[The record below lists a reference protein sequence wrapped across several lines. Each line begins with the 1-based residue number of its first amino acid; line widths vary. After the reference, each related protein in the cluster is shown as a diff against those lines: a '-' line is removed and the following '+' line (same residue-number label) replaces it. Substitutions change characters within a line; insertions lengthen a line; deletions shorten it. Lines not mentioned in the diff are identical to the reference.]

1 MVTNYFSNH
10 FSNHFYDFSN
20 HFGKNSMNDKQIRA
34 FIKNKE
40 VARKQIGDGLYI
52 RVQTIGKAY
61 WEVRYS
67 INSKR
72 RFMRI
77 AGGHYPSMSLAVAK
91 LEAALI
97 KQKIREGV
105 DPLAERVRESE
116 ETIKTVNQLFDDWY
130 VDLSKRLKFP
140 NIPKRIY
147 QKEIKPLIGD
157 LAIDQVN
164 ARDIR
169 AIIQKVSNSGR
180 PSTAND
186 TLAYCKQLFNHACK
200 LDLATANPAS
210 AFKVSDA
217 GGIEKSRERIL
228 DINELKI
235 VFSIFREHQHIFTRD
250 NYLAVALLV
259 SLGVRKGE
267 LIAAQ
272 WQEFDFEKQLWNS
285 PEERSKTGV
294 AITIPLTKSVL
305 NWLAELKVRSA
316 GSEFVFPSRR
326 ASKRRGYISDD
337 TLNHALAKMFGMKV
351 DSNKEPYPNL
361 LGNAGV
367 EHFTVHDLRRTCR
380 SLLSKEGVS
389 TDIAERCLNHKLKG
403 MPGIYDRHDY
413 FEERKAA
420 LNIISELI
428 EPIING

>member
-1 MVTNYFSNH
+1 
-10 FSNHFYDFSN
+10 
-20 HFGKNSMNDKQIRA
+20 MNDKQIRA
-34 FIKNKE
+34 FIKTGE
-40 VARKQIGDGLYI
+40 IARKQISDGLYI
-52 RVQTIGKAY
+52 RVQTAGKAY

-67 INSKR
+67 MNGKR

-77 AGGHYPSMSLAVAK
+77 AGGQYPSMSLAVAK
-91 LEAALI
+91 LESALI
-97 KQKIREGV
+97 KQKNREGI
-105 DPLAERVRESE
+105 DPLAERVRESKV
-116 ETIKTVNQLFDDWY
+116 TIKTVNHLFDDWY
-130 VDLSKRLKFP
+130 VELSKRLKFP

-157 LAIDQVN
+157 LAIEQVN

-169 AIIQKVSNSGR
+169 TIIQKVSNSGR
-180 PSTAND
+180 PSIAND

-200 LDLATANPAS
+200 LDLVTANPAS

-217 GGIEKSRERIL
+217 GGIEKSRDRIL
-228 DINELKI
+228 DTKELEI
-235 VFSIFREHQHIFTRD
+235 VFSIFRENQNIFTRD

-267 LIAAQ
+267 LIAAK
-272 WQEFDFEKQLWNS
+272 WQEFDIEKQLWNM

-294 AITIPLTKSVL
+294 AITIPLTESVL
-305 NWLAELKVRSA
+305 NWLKELKVRSA
-316 GSEFVFPSRR
+316 GSEYVFPSRR

-367 EHFTVHDLRRTCR
+367 KHFTVHDLRRTCR
-380 SLLSKEGVS
+380 SLLAKEGVAGH
-389 TDIAERCLNHKLKG
+389 IAERCLNHKLKG
-403 MPGIYDRHDY
+403 VEGIYDRYDY
-413 FEERKAA
+413 FDERREA
-420 LNIISELI
+420 LDLLNQVLS
-428 EPIING
+428 PIII

>member
-1 MVTNYFSNH
+1 
-10 FSNHFYDFSN
+10 
-20 HFGKNSMNDKQIRA
+20 MNDKQIKA
-34 FIKNKE
+34 FIKAGV

-67 INSKR
+67 INGKR

-77 AGGHYPSMSLAVAK
+77 AGGQYPSMSLAVAK
-91 LEAALI
+91 LEAALV
-97 KQKIREGV
+97 KQKTREGV
-105 DPLAERVRESE
+105 DPLAERARENE
-116 ETIKTVNQLFDDWY
+116 LTIKTVNQLFDDWY
-130 VDLSKRLKFP
+130 IDLSKRLKFP

-147 QKEIKPLIGD
+147 EKEIKPLIGD
-157 LAIDQVN
+157 LAIEQVN

-169 AIIQKVSNSGR
+169 AILQKVSVSGR
-180 PSTAND
+180 PSIAND

-200 LDLATANPAS
+200 LDLANLNPAS

-217 GGIEKSRERIL
+217 GGIEKSRTRIL
-228 DINELKI
+228 DISELEI
-235 VFSIFREHQHIFTRD
+235 VFHILRDNSHIFTRD

-259 SLGVRKGE
+259 CLGVRKGE

-272 WQEFDFEKQLWNS
+272 WQEIDFEKQLWNL
-285 PEERSKTGV
+285 PKNRSKTGV
-294 AITIPLTKSVL
+294 AITIPLTVSVL
-305 NWLAELKVRSA
+305 DWLEELKVRSA

-337 TLNHALAKMFGMKV
+337 TLNHALAKMFGKKV
-351 DSNKEPYPNL
+351 DSNKQPYPNL

-380 SLLSKEGVS
+380 SLLAKAGIAAH
-389 TDIAERCLNHKLKG
+389 IAERCLNHKLKG
-403 MPGIYDRHDY
+403 VEGIYDRYDY
-413 FEERKAA
+413 LDERRGA
-420 LNIISELI
+420 LVQISSLLA
-428 EPIING
+428 PII